1 MGEFPVFCELLK
13 GMAGKLWA
21 IVRYKSPWDSVSS
34 KLLFAGDDDTV
45 RRFISEGSQ
54 LPKVR
59 EVVHDDQI
67 VGIALFRDPQQVG
80 STAVL
85 EFHASSLVPLAALA
99 VVDYTDHIEL

>member
-67 VGIALFRDPQQVG
+67 VGIALFKEIRSKSAPR
-80 STAVL
+80 L
-85 EFHASSLVPLAALA
+85 CWNFMCHHWFLWLLW
-99 VVDYTDHIEL
+99 L